1 MCPAIFH
8 GVANVRR
15 EKDLIFSLNPERRKA
30 GTFMGT
36 LQETEAERQKP
47 P

>member
-8 GVANVRR
+8 GVANVRVR
-15 EKDLIFSLNPERRKA
+15 EKDLIFSLNPERRK